1 MKNKRREFLK
11 HSALTGL
18 GIAGGGVWNGFASGL
33 EDHNKSS
40 FMSSITSAADDK
52 GTSIIG
58 QYGSWA
64 ASLIEGKLPSLSF
77 RNKEWSSLES
87 WRASAK
93 KRLTERLAIPEIGG
107 IPDVQIRKQSTF
119 DGLQIEELS
128 WQLPYGRPTE
138 AILLKPINQK
148 GPLPGI
154 LAFHDHG
161 GNKYF
166 GTRKITHTAVQH
178 PQMEAHQKE
187 YYEGFAWANEIAK
200 RGYVVLV
207 SDAHPFASR
216 RVMMQDV
223 PEHMRNGLTDQDP
236 EDPKNISA

>member
-1 MKNKRREFLK
+1 MNKRREFLK
-11 HSALTGL
+11 RTAVTGL
-18 GIAGGGVWNGFASGL
+18 AIAGSGVWKGFATGL

-40 FMSSITSAADDK
+40 LMSSTTNDADDK
-52 GTSIIG
+52 GMSIIG

-64 ASLIEGKLPSLSF
+64 ASLTEGKLPSLSF
-77 RNKEWSSLES
+77 RNKEWSSLEI

-93 KRLTERLAIPEIGG
+93 KRLTERLAIPDIGG
-107 IPDVQIRKQSTF
+107 MPEVQIRKQSTY

-138 AILLKPINQK
+138 AILLRPLNQK

-166 GTRKITHTAVQH
+166 GTRKITRTAVQH
-178 PQMEAHQKE
+178 PLMESHQKD

-207 SDAHPFASR
+207 ADAFPFASR

-223 PEHMRNGLTDQDP
+223 PNHMRNGLTDQDP
-236 EDPKNISA
+236 KTR